1 MKKYLLLIVIV
12 GLVGALVFGGWWLQA
27 RPSAKIGEPL
37 GIALDQSFVDARPT
51 SEALVA
57 DGETYDLSIAP
68 VAKEVGGQRIKM
80 LAYNGSVPGPTLRV
94 SEGSRVTIRLK
105 NDGDIATT
113 LHTHGVRMDNAFD
126 GVPDLTQKE
135 IAPGETFTYELK
147 FPDPGIFWYH
157 PHVRTD
163 YALESG
169 LYGNVIVTP
178 KDGDYWGKANREAPL
193 MIDDIALAPQ
203 GGTLPFDAKQA
214 DHTLMGRFGNTML
227 INGESDYRLSAQ
239 QGEVVRLYL
248 TNAANTRLFNVV
260 IPGAKMKLVGADL
273 GRYAEER
280 FVEEILLA
288 PGERRVVD
296 TYFAQPGAYEILHRT
311 PGKTYVLGHVA
322 VSDGQAS
329 PDYSAEYAALRTHAS
344 VTREMGDLMAKH
356 LGRSPD
362 KGLRL
367 TLDMNAAMQGMMGSQ
382 GGHMGGGHMMENGS
396 MMSGTGMG
404 MGDDGDLYEWED
416 TMAMMNRSATSET
429 IKWKLVDTATGK
441 SNMGINDW
449 SFKRGEQVKVRIFN
463 DPKSMHP
470 MQHPIHFHGQRFIIL
485 ATNGERNQNPVWL
498 DTALVAKGD
507 TVDILL
513 EASNPGN
520 WMVHCH
526 ILEHAESGMMFG
538 FKVE

>member
-1 MKKYLLLIVIV
+1 MKKQL
-12 GLVGALVFGGWWLQA
+12 LVGTAVGIIGVLAFGALWL
-27 RPSAKIGEPL
+27 RERSTVGIKEPL
-37 GIALDQSFVDARPT
+37 GAATNQLLADAQRMPEV
-51 SEALVA
+51 SVA
-57 DGETYDLSIAP
+57 DGATYDLSIKS
-68 VAKEVGGQRIKM
+68 VTKEVGGQRIKM
-80 LAYNGSVPGPTLRV
+80 LAYNGSIPGPTLRV
-94 SEGSRVTIRLK
+94 VEGSRVTVRLK
-105 NDGDIATT
+105 NDGDIPTT

-126 GVPDLTQKE
+126 GVPDMTQKE

-147 FPDPGIFWYH
+147 FPDAGIFWYH

-178 KDGDYWGKANREAPL
+178 KDGEYWGKANREVPL
-193 MIDDIALAPQ
+193 MIDDIALTQNGA
-203 GGTLPFDAKQA
+203 LPFDAKRA
-214 DHTLMGRFGNTML
+214 DHTLMGRFGNVML
-227 INGESDYRLSAQ
+227 VNGESDYRLAVR

-248 TNAANTRLFNVV
+248 TNAANTRLFNVA
-260 IPGAKMKLVGADL
+260 IPGAKLKLVGADL

-280 FVEEILLA
+280 FIDEVLLA
-288 PGERRVVD
+288 PGERRVVEA
-296 TYFAQPGAYEILHRT
+296 YFAKPGAYTILHRT
-311 PGKTYVLGHVA
+311 PGKEYVLGNVTA
-322 VSDGQAS
+322 SEEPAS
-329 PDYSAEYAALRTHAS
+329 PDYSAEHAKLRMYPS
-344 VTREMGDLMAKH
+344 VAQEMADLMAEN
-356 LGRSPD
+356 LDRAAD

-367 TLDMNAAMQGMMGSQ
+367 TLDMNAAMQGMMGGQ
-382 GGHMGGGHMMENGS
+382 GDHMGGGHMMGDGS
-396 MMSGTGMG
+396 MMSGAAMG
-404 MGDDGDLYEWED
+404 MGASGEKLEWED
-416 TMAMMNRSATSET
+416 TMAMMNRSSTSET
-429 IKWKLVDTATGK
+429 VKWKLVDTTTGK

-449 SFKRGEQVKVRIFN
+449 SFKRGESVKVRIFN

-485 ATNGERNQNPVWL
+485 ATNGERNQYPVWM
-498 DTALVAKGD
+498 DTALVPKGD